1 MAAPVPGPAVPW
13 IDADD
18 VLKWQ
23 PDVSENP
30 DDLPLLETAALVA
43 SGLMFELSGRQFPG
57 EAERAVRPARQQC
70 GCFGSMASGYGMWQW
85 SGAAPYGWAWT
96 NECGDKLGCGPM
108 SKVRLAGYPITE
120 VTEVKIGG
128 VVLDPSGYRLDNRR
142 DLIRM
147 ADPGPPAVDQFWP
160 SCQNM
165 ALADDQPGTFSVA
178 YKWGIG
184 PPESGKAAACQLAA
198 ELYAAFA
205 GNESKLP
212 SGVTQ
217 VVRQGITINRVV
229 PTADLL
235 REGTTGLELVD
246 FFIAEANPT
255 KAGRRSA
262 VYSPDLQ
269 PFAREVG

>member
-18 VLKWQ
+18 VVKWQ
-23 PDVSENP
+23 PQVS
-30 DDLPLLETAALVA
+30 DDPEALSLLETAALVA

-57 EAERAVRPARQQC
+57 EAERLVRPARQPC
-70 GCFGSMASGYGMWQW
+70 GCFGSVASGYGMWAW
-85 SGAAPYGWAWT
+85 SGAAPFGWSWT

-108 SKVRLAGYPITE
+108 SKVKLAGYP
-120 VTEVKIGG
+120 VTEIVAVKLAG

-147 ADPGPPAVDQFWP
+147 ADPGPPATDQFWP
-160 SCQNM
+160 SCQNL
-165 ALADDQPGTFSVA
+165 ALNDDQPGTFSVA

-184 PPESGKAAACQLAA
+184 PPESGKAAAAQLAA
-198 ELYAAFA
+198 ELFQAFS
-205 GNESKLP
+205 GKESKLP

-217 VVRQGITINRVV
+217 IVRQGITINRVM

-235 REGTTGLELVD
+235 RSGTTGLELVD
-246 FFIAEANPT
+246 FFISEVNPT
-255 KAGRRSA
+255 RAKRRSL
-262 VYSPDLQ
+262 VWSPDVGA
-269 PFAREVG
+269 FARKVG